1 MATKL
6 TQNNVKAKNSAELL
20 SYIINQSPILRENI
34 DLPKQGESIAPIG
47 KLIMNNQRYKN
58 AFLEVVNII
67 GLTVITRNNWDE
79 PWIDFTMKGTL
90 SYGQQVRELICDIA
104 NVYDYNQEF
113 ANDETRFLKTV
124 VPNVLEYIHE
134 INFQKTYETTT
145 SDEQMA
151 MAFEQG
157 DLFGLVD
164 IIINSLFEGLKYD
177 RYLVNKYMLLRRILD
192 GTMTAIQIPD
202 FANKSNRDIVA
213 SIKAVSNKM
222 TFRSPNYNP
231 AGLRKATRFDD
242 QFAIVSTDFDA
253 KFTTDVLATSYFKSE
268 AEMKANMAMID
279 SFGDIDSARLDELF
293 AVKTRNADGSYSVVE
308 GEYLSGYTPLTE
320 AELAALSEIPAVII
334 GRDFYQDYYY
344 SMTAEEDTDE
354 VPGART
360 GKTTEFYNPGS
371 LKKNAF
377 LHYWGVMSTSPF
389 ENAAV
394 FTQTPQAVSSVAVSP
409 ATASV
414 TKGQSLQLSA
424 VVTTTGF
431 ANKAVVWS
439 VPEIAGVSI
448 DQNGTLKVA
457 SSVASAT
464 EITVTATSVYDSTVT
479 GTATVT
485 VA

>member
-1 MATKL
+1 MATKI
-6 TQNNVKAKNSAELL
+6 TQNNVKAGNSAELL
-20 SYIINQSPILRENI
+20 SYIINQSPVLRENI
-34 DLPKQGESIAPIG
+34 DLPVQGQSIAPIG

-58 AFLEVVNII
+58 AFLNVVNLI

-90 SYGQQVRELICDIA
+90 SWGQQVREIICDIA

-124 VPNVLEYIHE
+124 VPNVLEYIHD

-157 DLFGLVD
+157 DLFGLID
-164 IIINSLFEGLKYD
+164 IIVNSLFEGLKYD
-177 RYLVNKYMLLRRILD
+177 RYIVNKYMLQRRILD
-192 GTMTAIQIPD
+192 GTLTAVQIEN
-202 FANKSNRDIVA
+202 FATKEPREIVA
-213 SIKAVSNKM
+213 DMKAVSNKM

-231 AGLRKATRFDD
+231 AGIRKATRFED
-242 QFAIVSTDFDA
+242 QFAIVSTEQDA
-253 KFTTDVLATSYFKSE
+253 IYTTSVLSTSYFRSDAELKS
-268 AEMKANMAMID
+268 NMALID
-279 SFGDIDSARLDELF
+279 GFGENDTERLTELF
-293 AVKTRNADGSYSVVE
+293 AKKVSGAVVP
-308 GEYLSGYTPLTE
+308 GEYIDGYVPLTD
-320 AELAALSEIPAVII
+320 AEKTALAEIPAVIV
-334 GRDFYQDYYY
+334 GRDFFQDYYY
-344 SMTAEEDTDE
+344 GMSAEEDTDE
-354 VPGART
+354 IAGART

-394 FTQTPQAVSSVAVSP
+394 FTQTAQAVSSVVVSP
-409 ATASV
+409 ATASI
-414 TKGQSLQLSA
+414 TAGQSLQLA
-424 VVTTTGF
+424 AAVTTTGF
-431 ANKAVVWS
+431 ANKSVIWS

-448 DQNGTLKVA
+448 DQNGTLQVA